1 MAEIWQRRDVR
12 YSPDQIPMTRAPWFP
27 VLMLVFAVAVV
38 VLSVIGFYIA
48 GPYR

>member
-1 MAEIWQRRDVR
+1 MAEVWRDNELR
-12 YSPDQIPMTRAPWFP
+12 YSPNQIPKSRTPWFP
-27 VLMLVFAVAVV
+27 VLMLLFAVAVV